1 MTGKLYFKK
10 EMKVLVVLQGRQKL
24 ELVGP
29 KTLALQGGSMGEAK
43 IKESAKKA
51 TEGTLGEWK
60 QVSCCSEFSEGAAKH
75 AQNVGKDFL
84 LQENR

>member
-1 MTGKLYFKK
+1 
-10 EMKVLVVLQGRQKL
+10 
-24 ELVGP
+24 
-29 KTLALQGGSMGEAK
+29 MGEAK

-51 TEGTLGEWK
+51 TEGTIGEWK

>member
-29 KTLALQGGSMGEAK
+29 KTLALQGGSVGEAK

-51 TEGTLGEWK
+51 TEGTQANGNKFRVAL
-60 QVSCCSEFSEGAAKH
+60 
-75 AQNVGKDFL
+75 NFL
-84 LQENR
+84 KEQQSMH